1 MASPIDRV
9 VFNYELLQHIL
20 LQADAFVIVLSTSVC
35 RYWREVVMDSRD
47 LARRMDMLQPPK
59 HITYVVP
66 STIRKDGDRERV
78 DAAKDLDRPWLF
90 RTPASNGTLWV
101 LRIPNAALEV
111 FLLVRSDARGFFL
124 VRLGTDSSTK
134 RFVPDRDAWGQCR
147 QYCSWWG
154 WCKVRLSC
162 SPALTT

>member
-1 MASPIDRV
+1 MASPVDRV
-9 VFNYELLQHIL
+9 IFNYELLQHIL
-20 LQADAFVIVLSTSVC
+20 LQADAFVIVVSTSVC

-66 STIRKDGDRERV
+66 STIRKGGDRERV
-78 DAAKDLDRPWLF
+78 NAAKDMDRPWLF
-90 RTPASNGTLWV
+90 RTPASNGILWI
-101 LRIPNAALEV
+101 LLIPNGAMEV

-124 VRLGTDSSTK
+124 VRLSADISTK
-134 RFVPDRDAWGQCR
+134 RFVPDSRAWRQFR
-147 QYCSWWG
+147 QYRSYWG

-162 SPALTT
+162 FPSLTT